1 MRRKFL
7 LDETFYFHIM
17 SRNISLCSRTPCKQS
32 LCFTCSILSY
42 SSKTHAA
49 SIEYD
54 LCLACAACCLDTV
67 WTSGLIAVRF
77 LYSQLID
84 RLWPLRFI
92 NLKRMLALW
101 IPVWREKTRLT
112 SSEVRGSVSS
122 KAWRKF
128 SPSISKKTN
137 EDVCSIAFVINSFNG
152 RRFLEF
158 TEPNWKIYCTIF
170 LWYKI

>member
-1 MRRKFL
+1 MLHL
-7 LDETFYFHIM
+7 LDFV
-17 SRNISLCSRTPCKQS
+17 
-32 LCFTCSILSY
+32 ILEQDSCCINWVR
-42 SSKTHAA
+42 SMLSM
-49 SIEYD
+49 
-54 LCLACAACCLDTV
+54 CCLLL
-67 WTSGLIAVRF
+67 G
-77 LYSQLID
+77 YSLD
-84 RLWPLRFI
+84 LRLNSRALCTAGSSI
-92 NLKRMLALW
+92 GYDHLKRMVALW